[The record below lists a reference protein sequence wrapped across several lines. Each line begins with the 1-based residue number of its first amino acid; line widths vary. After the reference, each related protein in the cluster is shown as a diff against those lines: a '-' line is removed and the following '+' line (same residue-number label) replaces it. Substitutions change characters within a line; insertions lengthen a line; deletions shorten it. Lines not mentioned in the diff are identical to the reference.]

1 MAACSQHLGL
11 RWLDTAFPSVRMRV
25 REFPRRLGAQEK
37 RRTLAANG
45 PLAGD
50 TLSLFAQ
57 NISPFAILFPT
68 GRK

>member
-1 MAACSQHLGL
+1 
-11 RWLDTAFPSVRMRV
+11 VRLRV
-25 REFPRRLGAQEK
+25 REFPRHGATNEE

-45 PLAGD
+45 VFPGG
-50 TLSLFAQ
+50 TLSLFDR